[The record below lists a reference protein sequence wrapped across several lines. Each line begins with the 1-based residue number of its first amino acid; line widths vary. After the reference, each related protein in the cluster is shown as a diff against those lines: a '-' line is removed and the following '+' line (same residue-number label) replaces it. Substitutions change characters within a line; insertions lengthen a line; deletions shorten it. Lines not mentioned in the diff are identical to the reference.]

1 MLDFLGENEKEF
13 ETTNQF
19 LEDIK
24 FYKMHIFKYSPRKG
38 TKASEMKEQI
48 EGKTKEERSQ
58 KLIELSNQNQKQY
71 HEKYKEREVEILWE
85 EEKDGY
91 YYGHTQNYIMAI
103 AKVKEQKNLQNQMI
117 KCRCIESFDD
127 HILVEM

>member
-71 HEKYKEREVEILWE
+71 HEKYKEKEVEILWE

>member
-1 MLDFLGENEKEF
+1 MDFLGENEKEF

>member
-1 MLDFLGENEKEF
+1 MDFLGENEKEF

-71 HEKYKEREVEILWE
+71 HEKYKEKEVEILWE